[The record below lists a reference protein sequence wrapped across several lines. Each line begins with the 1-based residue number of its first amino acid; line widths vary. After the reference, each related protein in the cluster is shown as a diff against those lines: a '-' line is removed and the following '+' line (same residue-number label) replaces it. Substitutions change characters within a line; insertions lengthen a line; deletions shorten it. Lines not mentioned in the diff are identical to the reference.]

1 MSEASL
7 FPPARIDTPRLI
19 LRPYAAD
26 DGPLL
31 LDVVRRNRAHLTRY
45 ESGNILMAATTEAEA
60 SAIAQ
65 ELADHWAQ
73 REAFFFG
80 AFERASGIFAAQV
93 YVGPADPNLPEFEVG
108 YVADVAHE
116 GQGFV
121 SEAVRAVIP
130 WIFGSL
136 GAHRLRLECDD
147 TNLRSARV
155 AERCGFVREGH
166 LRQNKRH
173 PDGTCSGTLLYGL
186 LRAEYHS

>member
-7 FPPARIDTPRLI
+7 FPPARIETTRLI

-31 LDVVRRNRAHLTRY
+31 LDIARRNRAHLTRY
-45 ESGNILMAATTEAEA
+45 ESVNILMGATTGAEA

-65 ELADHWAQ
+65 ELADHWAR

-147 TNLRSARV
+147 TNLLSARV